1 MNNIILRGTI
11 DNIKYSHSIGDI
23 EYNKATL
30 RVKRVDNKEDLLNLK
45 FKKFSNPYNNG
56 DTVSLVGNIRTYS
69 QKLQDKNKVDVYIF
83 TYFDLPEHEEL
94 NMVELDGRICKL
106 GELRKTQS
114 GKDVIDFII
123 ANNLVTDHQTL
134 NCYIPCVAWG
144 KFAKQIAKY
153 TLGDLIHIKGQLQSR
168 EYKKKTSDNDFDIR
182 VAHELCINE
191 IIEENNEV

>member
-45 FKKFSNPYNNG
+45 FKKFSNPYKNG

-83 TYFDLPEHEEL
+83 TYFDLPNEIEDTNFADIE
-94 NMVELDGRICKL
+94 GRICKSN
-106 GELRKTQS
+106 GLRKTS
-114 GKDVIDFII
+114 TGKDVIDFIL
-123 ANNLVTDHQTL
+123 ANNLVTDNQSL

-144 KFAKQIAKY
+144 KLAKYIAK
-153 TLGDLIHIKGQLQSR
+153 LNIGDSIHIQGQLHSR
-168 EYKKKTSDNDFDIR
+168 EYKKKINEDDFEIK
-182 VAHELCINE
+182 VAHEIN
-191 IIEENNEV
+191 INNIVS